1 MGAEG
6 NAFNL
11 NATLSNHETAICQC
25 PWFPAC
31 VGALE
36 RKYNFHLFCVFQD
49 LRISQGGFTLII
61 LTCGHSYNVGNMEII
76 CHGASGTGPW
86 AHPVHADQVPI
97 HTNPNDQHLAYNPSA
112 IQISS
117 KRYLKLVGGPA
128 TTIFSGRLFQ
138 IQTPTRWKAYF
149 SNPLLTSCSSP

>member
-1 MGAEG
+1 MGPQE
-6 NAFNL
+6 
-11 NATLSNHETAICQC
+11 
-25 PWFPAC
+25 
-31 VGALE
+31 
-36 RKYNFHLFCVFQD
+36 
-49 LRISQGGFTLII
+49 QGLG
-61 LTCGHSYNVGNMEII
+61 
-76 CHGASGTGPW
+76 

-138 IQTPTRWKAYF
+138 IQTPTR
-149 SNPLLTSCSSP
+149 